1 MTHSCATWQ
10 ETVSA
15 ENRDDANVKL
25 DVAVSHNGYGEGDD
39 NLLPCAEQENEQLYQ
54 KITDINQEAGKE

>member
-1 MTHSCATWQ
+1 MCQ

-15 ENRDDANVKL
+15 ENWDDVNVKL
-25 DVAVSHNGYGEGDD
+25 DVAVSYNEYGEGDE
-39 NLLPCAEQENEQLYQ
+39 NLLQCAEQETEQLYQ